1 MSRERTAWLLL
12 IILAGLVGLG
22 WYLNQRPTQT
32 QTPTVTPA
40 PTPAF
45 LFVNDSTQIVNFSLL
60 DASGEYSTLT
70 RGAGGVWML
79 ETRSY
84 NGNADQGQAEAAAS
98 QVAALRI
105 LNTLDSTP
113 ALADIGLEPP
123 AYTLKVTTAGGEQTV
138 KIGNA
143 TVTGSGYYV
152 LNADGTVSIVSKFG
166 IDALLNLLTTP
177 PFAQTPTPSPEAT
190 P

>member
-1 MSRERTAWLLL
+1 MSRESTAWILLV
-12 IILAGLVGLG
+12 ILAGLVGLG

-70 RGAGGVWML
+70 RGAGGVWVL

-105 LNTLDSTP
+105 LNTLDSPP

-123 AYTLKVTTAGGEQTV
+123 AYTLKVTTAAGEQTTR
-138 KIGNA
+138 IGIA

-152 LNADGTVSIVSKFG
+152 LDANGNVRIVSKFG

-177 PFAQTPTPSPEAT
+177 PIAQTPTPSPEAT